1 MAHKVFSIFM
11 AMLVMFSTVSLTVEK
26 HYCGDTLVDVAVFE
40 EAKKCGMESSNMP
53 VEEITKKSCCKD
65 TVDCVLSCSSYL
77 NSYVSRQN
85 EFLFKLLIEYVS
97 THFSMNT
104 FDRVILKLHMGN
116 VKELNEDRFGRSYH
130 VSVPLSMEQFWLIA
144 GPDRQQSNREEV
156 SVFRADSNTKE
167 T

>member
-65 TVDCVLSCSSYL
+65 TVDLLEGQDELRVNSFDDLDYEQQLFVTTFVYSYINLFEGLPQLVVPHKDYSPPNLIVDIQVLDQ
-77 NSYVSRQN
+77 V
-85 EFLFKLLIEYVS
+85 FLI
-97 THFSMNT
+97 
-104 FDRVILKLHMGN
+104 
-116 VKELNEDRFGRSYH
+116 
-130 VSVPLSMEQFWLIA
+130 
-144 GPDRQQSNREEV
+144 
-156 SVFRADSNTKE
+156 
-167 T
+167 